1 MAYAVKN
8 FPSKKSLKEAV
19 AAGEKV
25 TIFNPGLGVAPLNGQ
40 ASLEGPHYPKPHS
53 WYASVTMKD
62 GYVVKVK

>member
-25 TIFNPGLGVAPLNGQ
+25 TIFNPGLGVAPTNGQ